1 MLFWDRERRAN
12 TETAMIDE
20 DDEKSEKDDRTPED
34 KNAWAKLSYLLESDD
49 ETVPELLHYFT
60 FLYGLYPINFMS
72 YIRKPQ
78 KYLRHANF
86 PGADDLDVQ
95 PTEIRQRSEP
105 FRQVHLLHPN
115 FYEMTIESE
124 LTDNNRWIR
133 SEAADVVAECMALY
147 SPGEETHAHATR
159 SRSNAS
165 KKVDMNIDVPEQ
177 PLLEQEAAT
186 PFASRHTSW
195 RNTSSTMVAS
205 PDGCRN
211 SGLHRKASQTSQSM
225 PSIVDSPSIR
235 PVDRLDSPTLPPHMI
250 NTISPPPL
258 QDMLNSQRSTRGSLY
273 QALTNDSVASL
284 ALSQN
289 HQESSA
295 HVDAYLQS
303 LTREPA
309 PRSPSLRPS
318 HNDPGLKVAYL
329 HREIQLLRNDLN
341 FERYL
346 KQQHLSH
353 IGQLRR
359 KQIREARVE
368 AETQNLVNSNRG
380 LKSKLEEAKRLNAQM
395 KKEGEKSKNHSR
407 KWEVDLSTKLRALR
421 DEQKKWVLE
430 KEELNRELARLR
442 DDAFQLRQ
450 LVVASE
456 ASELASQQKMQS
468 IESSLDEL
476 ERLRAE
482 VEKLNVLLRTYEAGE
497 TQAVQAREREENALK
512 EVEVLTLRLRARDE
526 ELNKHKA
533 AFEIELQSRRSL
545 SQDRINGK
553 DKQRNQDLTQD
564 MLDSALAVS
573 RSRIV
578 EIQKAHNHLLK
589 RYNALQSAYLDL
601 REAHDQGE
609 EEDGDALLGGG
620 GARPFLKTS
629 QTFRAQSPTP
639 MVGGDVKR
647 RNHTFS
653 EVGSDGHHQ
662 SAGPSNFPVRPE
674 RLDTS
679 FTPTGPDSRSPIGG
693 NGGLFHSPFKSSAG
707 NGAGRGSMDLEGVS
721 LDGYGNVKPKIQP
734 QSDVRIYGRGMS
746 SSNFHIFERRFRSLL
761 IVWNRW
767 RTEHRQEGKGE
778 ERQRQ
783 GKGQRQR
790 FEGQEEC
797 WNQGHSQLCIID
809 VRIGQCVDLEVLWA
823 QKQNVDLDGLVVS
836 ELPKGTFH
844 GAKGTSRYG
853 HGKVFPY
860 FELGLDGM
868 IILMYI
874 YKNRMV
880 FITSP
885 SVSAGAKSEC

>member
-1 MLFWDRERRAN
+1 MTALIMFLPHIPSSSADHLPALFNIYSRMLFWDRERRAN
-12 TETAMIDE
+12 TETAVVDG
-20 DDEKSEKDDRTPED
+20 DDEKSERSESLPED
-34 KNAWAKLSYLLESDD
+34 DTAWAKLSYLLESDD

-78 KYLRHANF
+78 RYLRHANF
-86 PGADDLDVQ
+86 QGADDLDIQ

-124 LTDNNRWIR
+124 LTDNNRWMR

-147 SPGEETHAHATR
+147 SPGDETHAYATR

-165 KKVDMNIDVPEQ
+165 KRVDMNIDVPEQ
-177 PLLEQEAAT
+177 PLLEQEIAT
-186 PFASRHTSW
+186 PFQSRHTSW
-195 RNTSSTMVAS
+195 RNTSSTIVAS
-205 PDGCRN
+205 PDGCRH

-225 PSIVDSPSIR
+225 PSIADSPSIR
-235 PVDRLDSPTLPPHMI
+235 PVDRTDSPTLPPHMI
-250 NTISPPPL
+250 SSTGHPQL

-289 HQESSA
+289 HQDSSV
-295 HVDAYLQS
+295 HVDVYLQS
-303 LTREPA
+303 LTQEPA
-309 PRSPSLRPS
+309 PRSPSLRPT

-329 HREIQLLRNDLN
+329 HREIQLLRNDIN

-368 AETQNLVNSNRG
+368 AETQNLLNSNRG

-395 KKEGEKSKNHSR
+395 KKEGEKSKSHSR

-421 DEQKKWVLE
+421 DEQKKWALE
-430 KEELNRELARLR
+430 KEELNREIGRLR
-442 DDAFQLRQ
+442 DDAVQLRQ
-450 LVVASE
+450 LVVGSE
-456 ASELASQQKMQS
+456 AKELASQQKMQS

-482 VEKLNVLLRTYEAGE
+482 VEKLTLSLRTYEAGE
-497 TQAVQAREREENALK
+497 TLAVQAREREENALK
-512 EVEVLTLRLRARDE
+512 EVEVLTLRLQARDE

-533 AFEIELQSRRSL
+533 AFAAELQSLRSQ
-545 SQDRINGK
+545 SENGINGNDRK
-553 DKQRNQDLTQD
+553 HNQDLTQD

-573 RSRIV
+573 RSRIL
-578 EIQKAHNHLLK
+578 EIQKAHNHLLT
-589 RYNALQSAYLDL
+589 RYNALNSAYLDL
-601 REAHDQGE
+601 KEAHDQGADE
-609 EEDGDALLGGG
+609 NDDSILGGG
-620 GARPFLKTS
+620 STRPFLKGS

-639 MVGGDVKR
+639 IIGSDVRR

-653 EVGSDGHHQ
+653 ETEFDSHPT
-662 SAGPSNFPVRPE
+662 SPGPSDFPVHPA

-707 NGAGRGSMDLEGVS
+707 NGVGRVSVSSEGAS

-734 QSDVRIYGRGMS
+734 QSDIRIYGRGMYHS
-746 SSNFHIFERRFRSLL
+746 FAIA
-761 IVWNRW
+761 
-767 RTEHRQEGKGE
+767 
-778 ERQRQ
+778 
-783 GKGQRQR
+783 
-790 FEGQEEC
+790 
-797 WNQGHSQLCIID
+797 GH
-809 VRIGQCVDLEVLWA
+809 
-823 QKQNVDLDGLVVS
+823 
-836 ELPKGTFH
+836 
-844 GAKGTSRYG
+844 
-853 HGKVFPY
+853 
-860 FELGLDGM
+860 LGSMLM
-868 IILMYI
+868 IM
-874 YKNRMV
+874 K
-880 FITSP
+880 
-885 SVSAGAKSEC
+885 